1 MKRGISLVE
10 IIVAIGLLALLVF
23 GALTLVPR
31 GLSQAKRAEYTTA
44 AVNAAQAQLER
55 LLAQDYQTLPVGAYE
70 ARHRLSGNPADYLYV
85 LERQTQI
92 TLVRL
97 TDLSDTAVDEGLKR
111 ITVTVFY
118 PTAFGERSVGLSS
131 LTARR

>member
-1 MKRGISLVE
+1 MSV
-10 IIVAIGLLALLVF
+10 GLLALLVF

-44 AVNAAQAQLER
+44 AVNAAQAQLETV
-55 LLAQDYQTLPVGAYE
+55 LARDYQTLPVGTFE
-70 ARHRLSGNPADYLYV
+70 ARHRLSGNPADYLYA

-97 TDLSDTAVDEGLKR
+97 TDLADTAVDEGLKR

-118 PTAFGERSVGLSS
+118 PTAFGEKSVVFSS